1 MQRLR
6 NDGVILSSCN
16 SDGSGFDLMNTLHC
30 PLALAL
36 GMLNWTMWPNPSCC
50 RNSAAV
56 LNSVSEMLRFAR
68 FPCLNDRNETT
79 FPFARRM
86 FSFTLSKVGCSI
98 TLSQAALVISLRNF
112 KRKRQAIKP
121 LLKNATFYH

>member
-6 NDGVILSSCN
+6 NDGVILSSRN

-30 PLALAL
+30 PLAL
-36 GMLNWTMWPNPSCC
+36 GMLNWTMWPNPSC
-50 RNSAAV
+50 RRDSAAV

-68 FPCLNDRNETT
+68 FPCLNDQNETT

-86 FSFTLSKVGCSI
+86 FSFTLSK
-98 TLSQAALVISLRNF
+98 AALLPCRRLHWSSL
-112 KRKRQAIKP
+112 
-121 LLKNATFYH
+121 